1 MAFTSRWISIAAC
14 VLLTLLAGTT
24 ESSAQLVASGRT
36 NTVIIGIKPAVLS
49 IDAVV
54 ATHSAGSILRR
65 GESGGIKV
73 SVTNTGGVAA
83 HSVIIEPQQPPGAPR
98 LDFTRLTALGDID
111 AGETKTEEIRI
122 HALDDTPVLDLSLRL
137 SCTGAEGVKVDTD
150 PFAVKIRPSSVRND
164 NAGPIIDVFDE
175 SAIAS
180 RSIRPV
186 RLERHLTTSRSA
198 FHLTG
203 LVRDSS
209 GVAKVLVGGKEI
221 GLQWTSGGYQIDR
234 DVPLSDGDNAIDISA
249 FDKFGNR
256 TVVTLRVTRDAS
268 LIEGRF
274 FALLIGVKDYDDP
287 KITSLQRPIE
297 DIERLAAVLKEN
309 YMFDATSVVVLRN
322 PDRERIL
329 SEMLA
334 LRGRLGEKDN
344 LLIYYAGHG
353 VEDKAAKMGYWLP
366 SNADLTQKSNWLSN
380 SDLRAEIRAMKTRH
394 TLLVAD
400 ACFSGSLFVTR
411 SISRE
416 VTAQMLYERQSRRG
430 ITSGNETVPEPSV
443 FLEEI
448 IRQLRA
454 NKERYLPAQDLFSR
468 LKDNVTM
475 NSPLKQVPSYGV
487 ISDAGDVGNGDF
499 IFVRR

>member
-1 MAFTSRWISIAAC
+1 MTFSSHSFSIAA
-14 VLLTLLAGTT
+14 LLLIVCSAF
-24 ESSAQLVASGRT
+24 EADSFAQLVASGRT
-36 NTVIIGIKPAVLS
+36 NTVVIGVKPAVLS

-54 ATHSAGSILRR
+54 ATHSGGNILRR
-65 GESGGIKV
+65 GESGAIKV
-73 SVTNTGGVAA
+73 SVTNTGGLAA
-83 HSVIIEPQQPPGAPR
+83 HGVIIEPQQPPGAPR
-98 LDFTRLTALGDID
+98 LEFKGLTALGDID
-111 AGETKTEEIRI
+111 AGETKTEEIPI
-122 HALDDTPVLDLSLRL
+122 HAPDALPGVDLSLRL

-150 PFAVKIRPSSVRND
+150 PFAVKIRPVSLQND
-164 NAGPIIDVFDE
+164 FAGPTIDIFDE

-186 RLERHLTTSRSA
+186 RLERHLTTSRA
-198 FHLTG
+198 TFHLTG

-209 GVAKVLVGGKEI
+209 GMGKVVVGGKEI
-221 GLQWTSGGYQIDR
+221 GTRWTSGGYQIDK
-234 DVPLSDGDNAIDISA
+234 DIPLADGDNPIDISA

-256 TVVTLRVTRDAS
+256 TAMTLRVTRDAS
-268 LIEGRF
+268 LIEGKF

-297 DIERLAAVLKEN
+297 DIERLAGVLKEN
-309 YMFDATSVVVLRN
+309 YAFDATSVVILRN

-353 VEDKAAKMGYWLP
+353 VEDKEAKMGYWLP

-380 SDLRAEIRAMKTRH
+380 SDLRAEIRAMKSRH

-411 SISRE
+411 SLSRE
-416 VTAQMLYERQSRRG
+416 MTAQMLYERQSRRG

-454 NKERYLPAQDLFSR
+454 NKERYLPAQELFRR